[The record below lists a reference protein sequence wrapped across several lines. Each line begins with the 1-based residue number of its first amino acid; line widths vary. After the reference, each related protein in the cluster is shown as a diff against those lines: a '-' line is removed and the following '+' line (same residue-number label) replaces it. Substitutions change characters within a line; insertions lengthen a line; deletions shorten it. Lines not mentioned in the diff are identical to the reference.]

1 MNGEALRLLIPRK
14 RGSAEGEGAE
24 DNWEGRE
31 G

>member
-1 MNGEALRLLIPRK
+1 MNGEALQLLIPK

-24 DNWEGRE
+24 DNREGRE